1 LKARSEKAVARE
13 VQRAVLRG
21 AGVQRSARRTFV
33 QRLGH
38 KVPENNHTKEVDNLL
53 AKLSSAGIDLD
64 DVSLENRN
72 KMVKVLNE
80 HYSHNGYEIRWLD
93 EDHGFGLFT
102 LEERKSGTVAG
113 EYCGTF
119 VKGTPSADNER

>member
-1 LKARSEKAVARE
+1 MARE
-13 VQRAVLRG
+13 VQRAVLKV

-53 AKLSSAGIDLD
+53 AKLSSAGIDLG
-64 DVSLENRN
+64 DVSLENRKN
-72 KMVKVLNE
+72 RVKVLND
-80 HYSHNGYEIRWLD
+80 HYSHIGYEIRWLG
-93 EDHGFGLFT
+93 EELGFGLFT

>member
-1 LKARSEKAVARE
+1 LKARREKAAARE
-13 VQRAVLRG
+13 VQRTVLRG

-53 AKLSSAGIDLD
+53 AKLSSADIDLG
-64 DVSLENRN
+64 DVSLENRKN
-72 KMVKVLNE
+72 RVKLLNE
-80 HYSHNGYEIRWLD
+80 HYSHIGYEIRWLG
-93 EDHGFGLFT
+93 EDLGFGLFT